1 MAGRRR
7 VCNRL
12 ARGQLLWPKG
22 NARRGGKGIGTHRKG
37 NAADRVFVPPAA
49 FAGRASARP

>member
-7 VCNRL
+7 GCNRL
-12 ARGQLLWPKG
+12 ARGQPLWPKG

-37 NAADRVFVPPAA
+37 NAADRVFVLPAA